1 MATFVYKV
9 RDRTGKIFTGNMD
22 AENKEAII
30 SELRKKN
37 YFITSIGQKKG
48 IASFSTEITLF
59 QSVKL
64 EDLTIFYRQFATMIN
79 AGLTIVKC
87 LDILAE
93 QVENKLLVKVLKEVK
108 ENIES
113 GSTLAEAFS
122 KHPKVFSNLYIS
134 MIKAGEIGGVLD
146 EVLSRIADLIE
157 KEYALRQKV
166 KSAMTYPLFVLSAAV
181 LMAIFLLTFI
191 LPQFATV
198 FQSFGAKL
206 PALTMGLITLTRLF
220 NRFWYV
226 FLIVIVAL
234 VFALSAYTKTP
245 TGRMN
250 FDKFKLKA
258 PIFGVI
264 LRKTAIVRFTQTLS
278 TLIKSGVPILEALQ
292 VSSESIGNA
301 VVALAV
307 TNAKARI
314 KEGQSISIP
323 LAESGVF
330 PPMVTQM
337 ILVGEESGELENM
350 LINIATFYNQ
360 EVERAV
366 ERLTSVIE
374 PIMMAF
380 ISLIIGTMIIAMYLP
395 IFGMMN
401 LVE

>member
-9 RDRTGKIFTGNMD
+9 RDHTGKTLTGNMD
-22 AENKEAII
+22 AENRGAVI

-226 FLIVIVAL
+226 LLIVIVAL

-245 TGRMN
+245 AGKMN

-307 TNAKARI
+307 TDAKARI

-323 LAESGVF
+323 LADSGVF

-374 PIMMAF
+374 PLMMAF